1 MIDPQEMPKQE
12 GGTSV
17 VPLVIG
23 DLKDRAEKGKE
34 KYGRY
39 LHTHNG
45 RDALIDLYQELLD
58 GVCYLRQ
65 YLEEQE

>member
-1 MIDPQEMPKQE
+1 MTESID
-12 GGTSV
+12 
-17 VPLVIG
+17 
-23 DLKDRAEKGKE
+23 EK
-34 KYGRY
+34 R
-39 LHTHNG
+39 